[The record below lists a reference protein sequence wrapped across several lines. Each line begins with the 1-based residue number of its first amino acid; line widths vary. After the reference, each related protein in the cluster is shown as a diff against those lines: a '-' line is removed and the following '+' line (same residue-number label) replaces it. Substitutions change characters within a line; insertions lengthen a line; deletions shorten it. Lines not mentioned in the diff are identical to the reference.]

1 MNNKSRRPYMLPVQ
15 LTCDPA
21 KIENGISMD
30 VVEHFIK
37 KHEEMFPRYEYLEK
51 LYLGFHDIF
60 REPEKPDWKP
70 DHRLA
75 VNFPR
80 FITQAFVGYT
90 YGIPIKVGHEDEATN
105 DSLQTFEKNN
115 QTSDHNA
122 EMATKCSVYG
132 HAFEY
137 SYQNEDGK
145 TKLKAF
151 SPKDLF
157 VVYDN
162 RISEKALFAVRYGY
176 YTDDDNRRKKY
187 GEIMTARE
195 IVPFEENK
203 KGEAQP
209 NPYGYIPVVEW
220 RLNEERM
227 GLFEPAANLI
237 EEFDLIISEKGNDV
251 AAFAEAYMAILGAE
265 VDEDGVKRIR
275 DDRIINIY
283 GTDDAKDVLV
293 QFLTKPTADGTQ
305 ENLLDRLQ
313 DLIFVTCMV
322 ANISDEN
329 FGNNASG
336 ISLAYKLLAMDN
348 LAKTFDRKVS
358 KSLSKRY
365 KIFCS
370 LSTNANNPNA
380 WEDVDITFSRNVPK
394 NLQEEVQNASGLEG
408 IVSKK
413 TQLTVLSVVDDP
425 DAEMEQI
432 RKEEDEEAEAAARRS
447 DLWRQ
452 PSFDYGTDS
461 EGDEADELGGD
472 GDEA

>member
-1 MNNKSRRPYMLPVQ
+1 MDNESRRPYVLPLQ
-15 LTCDPA
+15 LTCDPSR
-21 KIENGISMD
+21 IEQGIKMD

-37 KHEEMFPRYEYLEK
+37 KHQEMFPRYDYLEK

-60 REPEKPDWKP
+60 REPEKPKWKP

-80 FITQAFVGYT
+80 FITAAFVGYT
-90 YGIPIKVGHEDEATN
+90 YGIPIKVAHEDKTINESIQA
-105 DSLQTFEKNN
+105 FEKNN
-115 QTSDHNA
+115 QTDDHNS
-122 EMATKCSVYG
+122 EMATACCIYG

-137 SYQNEDGK
+137 SYQNEDAK

-151 SPKDLF
+151 TPKDLF

-176 YTDDDNRRKKY
+176 FTDEENKSKKY
-187 GEIMTARE
+187 GEIMTPAE
-195 IVPFEENK
+195 IIPFE
-203 KGEAQP
+203 GSRMLDPQP

-227 GLFEPAANLI
+227 GLFEPAANLV
-237 EEFDLIISEKGNDV
+237 EEFDKIISEKGNDV
-251 AAFAEAYMAILGAE
+251 AAFAEAYLAILGAE
-265 VDEDGVKRIR
+265 VDENNVMRIR

-313 DLIFVTCMV
+313 DLIFITCMV

-329 FGNNASG
+329 FGNNSSG

-358 KSLSKRY
+358 KSIGKRY

-370 LSTNANNPNA
+370 LSTNASNPNA
-380 WEDVDITFSRNVPK
+380 WEDIDITFARNVPK
-394 NLQEEVQNASGLEG
+394 NLQEETQNARNLEG
-408 IVSKK
+408 VVSKK
-413 TQLTVLSVVDDP
+413 TQLTVLSVVDNP
-425 DAEMEQI
+425 EEEIKQI
-432 RKEEDEEAEAAARRS
+432 RKEEDEDARAAAKRGEK
-447 DLWRQ
+447 WRKANVGE
-452 PSFDYGTDS
+452 DDA
-461 EGDEADELGGD
+461 EEVDED
-472 GDEA
+472 GEES